1 MPKRFGNNP
10 KRRIAPPRYFS
21 LEELQRIAD
30 TVRYQGSAYH
40 KRVPADYGF
49 DGPLSPRPHKSRC
62 DGKRVIRWREAYV
75 LLLDGLKLGLVSVY
89 CMNGLPKYV
98 WSVDQER
105 EPYEAKLGSDGRSYH
120 GYRLGFDDR
129 AMREE
134 VIREWRLA
142 RSRAR

>member
-10 KRRIAPPRYFS
+10 KRRMAPSSYFS
-21 LEELQRIAD
+21 PQELQRIAD
-30 TVRYQGSAYH
+30 TVRYRGSAHH

-49 DGPLSPRPHKSRC
+49 DGPLSPRPHKSLC
-62 DGKRVIRWREAYV
+62 DGSRVIRWDEARS
-75 LLLDGLKLGLVSVY
+75 LLIDGLRLGMVSLY
-89 CMNGLPKYV
+89 CINGIPKYV
-98 WSVDQER
+98 WSVDEER

-120 GYRLGFDDR
+120 GYRLGLDDK

-134 VIREWRLA
+134 VIREWRA